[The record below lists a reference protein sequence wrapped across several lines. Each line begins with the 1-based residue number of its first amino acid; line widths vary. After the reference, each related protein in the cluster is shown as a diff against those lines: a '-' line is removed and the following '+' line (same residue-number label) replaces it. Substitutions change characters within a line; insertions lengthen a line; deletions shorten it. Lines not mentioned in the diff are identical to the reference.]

1 MGRAQA
7 QSRRSET
14 HQSHATEV
22 MGFAKTL
29 YPSYDLSVFTL
40 A

>member
-1 MGRAQA
+1 MAPKRNP
-7 QSRRSET
+7 SVVRKK
-14 HQSHATEV
+14 V

-29 YPSYDLSVFTL
+29 YPSYALPP